1 MSASQPDM
9 VTEDRI
15 AALVAAA
22 QEGRLE
28 DEEETPKRRQRT
40 VRRMSFTRPTKF
52 THDQQRRLR
61 RTHETF
67 CRKVATRL
75 AGELRVPVDLEVI
88 AVAQHTWGNAHAEVH
103 ASSVCAVL
111 EVGGSGTRLLLAGEL
126 SFAIALLELML
137 GGTLDT
143 VPKERRLSDID
154 WALTRRTFGELAED
168 LSLIWQDA
176 AGVELGLVGFES
188 QADAGELSL
197 VSEPT
202 LALTAEV
209 RIGRLSSTLT
219 LLIPYRSIEP
229 VADRLSG
236 AHGRDGEQGEQARRH
251 MSQALSDVEVQVRAE
266 VGAVELPL
274 ARAAALAPGDVIEFD
289 ALAADGITLCV
300 GAAPIGVG
308 RPGQSGGRRAVRF
321 ERPLE
326 LRP

>member
-1 MSASQPDM
+1 MTASSPDM
-9 VTEDRI
+9 VSEDRI

-22 QEGRLE
+22 QEGRL
-28 DEEETPKRRQRT
+28 DEESDAPKQRQPT

-67 CRKVATRL
+67 CRKVAGRL

-88 AVAQHTWGNAHAEVH
+88 AIAQHTWGNAHAELH

-111 EVGGSGTRLLLAGEL
+111 EVGGHGTRMLLAGEL
-126 SFAIALLELML
+126 NLAIALIELML
-137 GGTLDT
+137 GGSLDS
-143 VPKERRLSDID
+143 VPKERKLSDID
-154 WALTRRTFGELAED
+154 WALTRRMFGGLAED

-176 AGVELGLVGFES
+176 AGVELGLAGFES

-209 RIGRLSSTLT
+209 RIGRLSSTLN

-236 AHGRDGEQGEQARRH
+236 AHGRDGEVGLKARRH
-251 MSQALSDVEVQVRAE
+251 MSHALSEVEVQVRAE
-266 VGAVELPL
+266 VGAIEMPL
-274 ARAAALAPGDVIEFD
+274 ARAAALAPGDLIEFD
-289 ALAADGITLCV
+289 ALAANGITLCV
-300 GAAPIGVG
+300 GSAPIGIA
-308 RPGQSGGRRAVRF
+308 RPGQSGGRRAVQF
-321 ERPLE
+321 ERALE
-326 LRP
+326 VHP